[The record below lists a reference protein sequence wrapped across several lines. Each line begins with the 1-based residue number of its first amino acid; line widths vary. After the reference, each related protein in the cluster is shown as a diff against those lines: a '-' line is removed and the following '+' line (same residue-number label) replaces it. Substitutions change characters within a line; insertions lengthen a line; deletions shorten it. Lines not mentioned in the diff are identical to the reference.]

1 VLACLT
7 VCFVVV
13 SFAYMMAA
21 SNDGF
26 RLSQNETGM
35 TAMWACLV
43 GATGLALLLLDSSRN
58 KSGRPYYQKAASLM
72 QYLIIPPMLFIGM
85 VSLASLQEI
94 HGSVWSA
101 LALLALVLSMIMAAH
116 RRRREKIGTPIVP
129 LTQAVEKSRQ
139 QKQNQKGQSPRAA
152 TSPRHVEPALSSTT
166 TTPPPPGRCRSC
178 CNTFCLWCPLLFMML
193 MALGFGIGAAIKA
206 REAVIY
212 QGPGKFYLLKTSGSA
227 SEGEGKGQVKM
238 HMYCT
243 GTRADPSR
251 PLIVFEHGGGASSF
265 SFYGVQQL
273 LADSGIRSCA
283 YDRPGFGWSESLPV
297 GKESLAEYN
306 HLVTSLL
313 QDAGEAAP
321 YILVGHSVGVEMVQI
336 FAHNNPGAVAGV
348 SLLDGYPD
356 YLQLLGYSKAQRD
369 QAKSRVCVILQT
381 ARKFEAVG
389 LIRPI
394 YLKKPDFQPAS
405 EAGRQARYV

>member
-1 VLACLT
+1 MTSPRGCHFYALASLT
-7 VCFVVV
+7 VGFVVV
-13 SFAYMMAA
+13 SFAYKMAA
-21 SNDGF
+21 GKNGF
-26 RLSQNETGM
+26 RLPHNETGM
-35 TAMWACLV
+35 TAMWASLV
-43 GATGLALLLLDSSRN
+43 GATGLALQLSSSN
-58 KSGRPYYQKAASLM
+58 KSERPYYRKAAYLM
-72 QYLIIPPMLFIGM
+72 QYVLIPPMLFIAM
-85 VSLASLQEI
+85 VSLASLQEV
-94 HGSVWSA
+94 HGAIWSA
-101 LALLALVLSMIMAAH
+101 LSFLTLSIAMVMAAH
-116 RRRREKIGTPIVP
+116 RRRREKMGSPIVP
-129 LTQAVEKSRQ
+129 LTQAVEKSKQ
-139 QKQNQKGQSPRAA
+139 QKEDQTGVSP
-152 TSPRHVEPALSSTT
+152 STT

-193 MALGFGIGAAIKA
+193 MVLGLGIGAAITA

-212 QGPGKFYLLKTSGSA
+212 QGSGKFYLLKTSGSA
-227 SEGEGKGQVKM
+227 SEGEEEVKM

-243 GTRADPSR
+243 GTRADPTR

-297 GKESLAEYN
+297 GKESRAEYN

-313 QDAGEAAP
+313 QEAGEAAP
-321 YILVGHSVGVEMVQI
+321 YILVGHSVGVELVQI

-356 YLQLLGYSKAQRD
+356 YLQLLGYSKAQIERD
-369 QAKSRVCVILQT
+369 TSRVCGILQL
-381 ARKFEAVG
+381 ARAFEAVG

-394 YLKKPDFQPAS
+394 YMMKSDFQPAS
-405 EAGRQARYV
+405 EAGRQAR